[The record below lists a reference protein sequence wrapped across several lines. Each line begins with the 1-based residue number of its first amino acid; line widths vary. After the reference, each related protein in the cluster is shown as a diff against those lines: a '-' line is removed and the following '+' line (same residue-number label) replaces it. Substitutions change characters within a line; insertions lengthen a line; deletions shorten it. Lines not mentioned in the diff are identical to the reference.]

1 MCMGILE
8 IEDTGVE
15 NKQHSV
21 MEIPFTYLPDQTF
34 PSSGQ
39 VTIWEHQ
46 PRRHPQGHSTLP
58 STEGATQLPLH
69 STDPSSR
76 VAGASTQ

>member
-1 MCMGILE
+1 MDILE

-21 MEIPFTYLPDQTF
+21 MEMPSTYLPNQTF

-39 VTIWEHQ
+39 VTIWEH
-46 PRRHPQGHSTLP
+46 PQGHSTVP
-58 STEGATQLPLH
+58 STEGATQLPLY